1 MTVVINTTWAEWA
14 RAGRRKMCSTWE
26 KVQNS
31 GCKHL
36 DDPVGICRTTSPNPI
51 IWHSLLNV
59 NYKFDL
65 TGHYLRRPNNK
76 YIYGTVR
83 DGRKSHCAVRPG
95 LRSWISQWVLRGG
108 SIQTCV
114 GSVELG
120 HWGEPVSDHWSVH
133 VCAHA
138 CCEESWPHT
147 MVMLLMPMQLGQSV
161 RCKLL
166 LNKSGIFHSGLIFR
180 P

>member
-65 TGHYLRRPNNK
+65 TGHYLQRPNNK

-95 LRSWISQWVLRGG
+95 LRSWISGFWEGVVYRPVWGQLSWDIEVNRFQIIG
-108 SIQTCV
+108 V
-114 GSVELG
+114 YMFVPMPAVRNLG
-120 HWGEPVSDHWSVH
+120 PIPWS
-133 VCAHA
+133 
-138 CCEESWPHT
+138 CC
-147 MVMLLMPMQLGQSV
+147 LCQ
-161 RCKLL
+161 C
-166 LNKSGIFHSGLIFR
+166 N
-180 P
+180 

>member
-108 SIQTCV
+108 SIQTWV
-114 GSVELG
+114 GTLRWTGFRSLECTCLCPCLLWGILAPYHG
-120 HWGEPVSDHWSVH
+120 HAAYANAIRPVSQ
-133 VCAHA
+133 
-138 CCEESWPHT
+138 
-147 MVMLLMPMQLGQSV
+147 M
-161 RCKLL
+161 
-166 LNKSGIFHSGLIFR
+166 
-180 P
+180 